1 MENATKALM
10 IAGAVLLAIMIIG
23 VGMMIFQNAQGTI
36 GGAASKMKQQE
47 IDLFNNQ
54 FTNYEGLQ
62 SGSNVK
68 ALIGSIITNNSVA
81 VEEGNEDTKTVSFN
95 GATDSAALSSERTK
109 IVSGKKYNVVIA
121 YDASGLVHEITAE
134 VSGGSSSGGSSTNK

>member
-23 VGMMIFQNAQGTI
+23 VGMMIFNNAQGTI

-54 FTNYEGLQ
+54 FTNYEGSQ

-68 ALIGSIITNNSVA
+68 ALIGAVITNNSVA
-81 VEEGNEDTKTVSFN
+81 TEEGNEDKIVSFN
-95 GATDSAALSSERTK
+95 GATDSSGLAAERTK
-109 IVSGKKYNVVIA
+109 IVSGKKYTVTITYNTA
-121 YDASGLVHEITAE
+121 GLVHEIKAE
-134 VSGGSSSGGSSTNK
+134 VASTGGSK

>member
-23 VGMMIFQNAQGTI
+23 VGMMIFNNAQGTI
-36 GGAASKMKQQE
+36 GGASTKMKEQE
-47 IDLFNNQ
+47 IQLFNNQ

-68 ALIGSIITNNSVA
+68 ALIGAVITNNSVA
-81 VEEGNEDTKTVSFN
+81 TEEGNEEKLVSFN
-95 GATDSAALSSERTK
+95 GATDSAALASERTK
-109 IVSGKKYNVVIA
+109 IISGKKYNITITYNNA
-121 YDASGLVHEITAE
+121 GLVHEITAE
-134 VSGGSSSGGSSTNK
+134 VSGGSSK

>member
-23 VGMMIFQNAQGTI
+23 VGMLIFNNAQGTI
-36 GGAASKMKQQE
+36 GGAATKMKQQE

-54 FTNYEGLQ
+54 FTSYEGTQ

-68 ALIGSIITNNSVA
+68 SLISTVMSSNSVA
-81 VEEGNEDTKTVSFN
+81 LSEGTEAEKTVTVTVDGKGGSDN
-95 GATDSAALSSERTK
+95 KGLTEARNAVT
-109 IVSGKKYNVVIA
+109 SGKKYTVAIE
-121 YDASGLVHEITAE
+121 YRGSGLVEKITCT
-134 VSGGSSSGGSSTNK
+134 VQDTKKGT

>member
-23 VGMMIFQNAQGTI
+23 VGMMIFNNAQGTI
-36 GGAASKMKQQE
+36 GGASTKMKEQE
-47 IDLFNNQ
+47 IQLFNNQ

-68 ALIGSIITNNSVA
+68 ALIGAVITNNSVA
-81 VEEGNEDTKTVSFN
+81 TEEGNEEKLVSFN
-95 GATDSAALSSERTK
+95 GATDSAALASERTK
-109 IVSGKKYNVVIA
+109 IISGKKYNVTITYNNA
-121 YDASGLVHEITAE
+121 GLVHEITAE
-134 VSGGSSSGGSSTNK
+134 VSGGSSK